1 MEMSLTKSFTQSITI
16 KYQSWKYSTTLSK
29 TVTVDSAEE
38 LLTESDKLWRQARAL
53 TEDDMRKDEPAREKL
68 LQEFLDNNVIS

>member
-29 TVTVDSAEE
+29 TVVVESAEE
-38 LLTESDKLWRQARAL
+38 LLKESDKLWRQARAL